1 MSICNEIDEARA
13 YGGVCICG
21 PGLSHSGS
29 SFPQNYLAE
38 AIFPERAASSQ
49 TETEPPQRELG
60 VCLSVCSGQG
70 GQRLWGMIPGERI
83 NFGISQLVTNRILHL
98 FVLMFS
104 LWDCKSFL
112 VINK

>member
-1 MSICNEIDEARA
+1 
-13 YGGVCICG
+13 
-21 PGLSHSGS
+21 
-29 SFPQNYLAE
+29 
-38 AIFPERAASSQ
+38 
-49 TETEPPQRELG
+49 
-60 VCLSVCSGQG
+60 
-70 GQRLWGMIPGERI
+70 MIPGERI